1 MVLFNRIDL
10 TPLHGTGLDVALRAA
25 EDLATR
31 VADGM
36 ATGSPI
42 PGLNLADLTR
52 AHLEPTDE
60 GARLT
65 VIAPG
70 FGPNDLDIEIKREM
84 VTVRGQLGEADGNG
98 HKFERSYR
106 TNFAIDADAASAD
119 VEHGIL
125 KVDLPRHA
133 SESAKRVRINGQNN
147 EKDRVVN
154 VESSGEHAND
164 SSDADAS

>member
-25 EDLATR
+25 EDFATR

-36 ATGSPI
+36 TAGSPI
-42 PGLNLADLTR
+42 PGMNFADLTK
-52 AHLEPTDE
+52 AHLEATDA

-65 VIAPG
+65 LVAPG
-70 FGPNDLDIEIKREM
+70 FGPDDLDIEIKREM
-84 VTVRGQLGEADGNG
+84 VTVRGQLGRDDEKG
-98 HKFERSYR
+98 HRFERTFK

-125 KVDLPRHA
+125 KVELPRHA
-133 SESAKRVRINGQNN
+133 SESAKRVKINGQNAGG
-147 EKDRVVN
+147 DRAVD
-154 VESSGEHAND
+154 VEPSD
-164 SSDADAS
+164 STENDAS